1 MRDLAVPI
9 RRIILPSLAA
19 CAAQVFPVTS
29 MGSVMP
35 VSRANRYHTQR
46 CYSNG
51 RVCVCAVC
59 AAYAAMW
66 MTASTPSAA
75 NRSARYPSEAL
86 KTPIA
91 AAGVPVRH
99 SVSARRRNQIPS
111 AAAATT

>member
-1 MRDLAVPI
+1 MRDLVVPI
-9 RRIILPSLAA
+9 RRIILPGPAA
-19 CAAQVFPVTS
+19 CVAQVFPVTS

-46 CYSNG
+46 SYSNG

-59 AAYAAMW
+59 AGYAAMW
-66 MTASTPSAA
+66 MTASMPSAA
-75 NRSARYPSEAL
+75 NSRARYPREAL

-99 SVSARRRNQIPS
+99 SVSARWMNQTPS